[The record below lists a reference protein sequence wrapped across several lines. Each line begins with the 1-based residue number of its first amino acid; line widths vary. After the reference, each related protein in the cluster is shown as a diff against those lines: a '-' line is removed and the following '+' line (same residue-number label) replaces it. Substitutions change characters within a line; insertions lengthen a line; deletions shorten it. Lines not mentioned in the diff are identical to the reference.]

1 MEERTKGSG
10 RASKTSNDSK
20 TAGEHKTNAGMYS
33 SGVAHQP
40 MVERLARCLCE
51 SHTPASTSGCRAN
64 AAAAAA
70 AMDGTRRRQRRTW
83 RPAWQGQMLWRSSR
97 EHREAAVE
105 WMVFAVPP
113 ADRTNGGGAAESTPT
128 QPRDAAARRRHADKD
143 KGVRA
148 PPRRGVLVCPSQEEG
163 RKSQEN

>member
-83 RPAWQGQMLWRSSR
+83 RPRGRGRCYGAPPESTGKPRWSGWSSR
-97 EHREAAVE
+97 CRR
-105 WMVFAVPP
+105 
-113 ADRTNGGGAAESTPT
+113 RTGPTGDERPSRRRRSRAT
-128 QPRDAAARRRHADKD
+128 QPRGGDMPTRTR
-143 KGVRA
+143 
-148 PPRRGVLVCPSQEEG
+148 VCEHRPDVESWSVQAKKKEENL
-163 RKSQEN
+163 KKV